1 MGIYLTFKQ
10 DMKLWGL
17 WIGLTVALTFAGSIG
32 GLIVMR
38 ADWDHE
44 VKKVV
49 ERLENDGNADDDDV
63 SAESV

>member
-1 MGIYLTFKQ
+1 
-10 DMKLWGL
+10 
-17 WIGLTVALTFAGSIG
+17 
-32 GLIVMR
+32 MR